1 VIKAAPIK
9 KYKLVIFDWDG
20 TVMDSVGKI
29 VNCIRQSALSLNLTP
44 PSDDAIK
51 NIIGLSLERAIDVL
65 FPEQVKH
72 QKALIEGYKHQ
83 YSVDM
88 TPTPVF
94 DDVASVLSA
103 LQEQGIMLA
112 VATGKGRDGL
122 ERLLDQSQLRQFFSA
137 TRTSDDALSKP
148 SPDML
153 YQLLQEIG
161 VSADDAVMIGD
172 TKIDMAMGKAA
183 NMDRIGVTMGVHN
196 AQQLSELTP
205 VATVDNYQQLQQVL
219 LG

>member
-1 VIKAAPIK
+1 M
-9 KYKLVIFDWDG
+9 VIFDWDG
-20 TVMDSVGKI
+20 TVMDSVSKI
-29 VNCIRQSALSLNLTP
+29 VNCIRQSALSLNITP

-65 FPEQVKH
+65 FPEQIEQH
-72 QKALIEGYKHQ
+72 NALVEGYKHQ
-83 YSVDM
+83 YRIDK

-94 DDVASVLSA
+94 DGVADVLNA
-103 LQEQGIMLA
+103 LQEQGIILA
-112 VATGKGRDGL
+112 VATGKGRGGL
-122 ERLLDQSQLRQFFSA
+122 ERLLDQSQLRHFFSA
-137 TRTSDDALSKP
+137 TRTSDDAQSKP

-153 YQLLQEIG
+153 YQLLQELG

-205 VATVDNYQQLQQVL
+205 VATVDNYQQLQQIL
-219 LG
+219 LSK

>member
-94 DDVASVLSA
+94 DDVANVLSV

-172 TKIDMAMGKAA
+172 TKI
-183 NMDRIGVTMGVHN
+183 
-196 AQQLSELTP
+196 
-205 VATVDNYQQLQQVL
+205 
-219 LG
+219 

>member
-1 VIKAAPIK
+1 MIKAAPIK

-88 TPTPVF
+88 TPTPAF
-94 DDVASVLSA
+94 DDVASVLSV

>member
-1 VIKAAPIK
+1 MIKATPIK

-20 TVMDSVGKI
+20 TVMDSVSKI
-29 VNCIRQSALSLNLTP
+29 VNCIRQSALSLNITP

-65 FPEQVKH
+65 FPEQIEQH
-72 QKALIEGYKHQ
+72 NALVEGYKHQ
-83 YSVDM
+83 YLIDK

-94 DDVASVLSA
+94 DGVASVLNA
-103 LQEQGIMLA
+103 LQEQGIILA

-122 ERLLDQSQLRQFFSA
+122 ERLLDQSQLRHFFSA
-137 TRTSDDALSKP
+137 TRTSDDAQSKP

-153 YQLLQEIG
+153 YQLLQELG

-205 VATVDNYQQLQQVL
+205 VATVDNYQQLQQIL
-219 LG
+219 LS